1 MRRPAIRSFAG
12 LFLLL
17 AIYYAVPE
25 GLFPSA
31 VAAALSLVALVGGG
45 TFMAWLIVGQIKRQ
59 LRAADDEGVQMQSLL
74 LLAYLGVIVFALGYF
89 FLARSTDDQFAG
101 LRTKTDALY
110 FTVTTLG
117 TVGFGDVHPTGQ
129 AARAIVT
136 AQIVFNLVFLGSL
149 ARLLTG
155 QIQER
160 AAARRREAGA
170 AGTGEQL
177 TAETDQ
183 PT

>member
-1 MRRPAIRSFAG
+1 MRRPANRS
-12 LFLLL
+12 LVSLVLLL
-17 AIYYAVPE
+17 AVYYAVPE

-31 VAAALSLVALVGGG
+31 VAAALSIVALVGGG
-45 TFMAWLIVGQIKRQ
+45 GLVAWLIVGQVKRQ
-59 LRAADDEGVQMQSLL
+59 FRQGGDQTVELQSLL

-89 FLARSTDDQFAG
+89 FMARSTDGQFAG

-117 TVGFGDVHPTGQ
+117 TVGFGDIHPTGQ
-129 AARAIVT
+129 VARAIVT

-155 QIQER
+155 QMRER
-160 AAARRREAGA
+160 AAQRRAESASRPDQPN
-170 AGTGEQL
+170 QL
-177 TAETDQ
+177 DQ